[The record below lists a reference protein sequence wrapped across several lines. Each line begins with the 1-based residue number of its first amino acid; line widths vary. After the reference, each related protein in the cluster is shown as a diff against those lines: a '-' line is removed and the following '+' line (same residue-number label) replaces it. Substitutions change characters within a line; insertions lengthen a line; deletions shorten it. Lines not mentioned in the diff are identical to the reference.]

1 MGRLIRLLENRTALL
16 LFGAVLLLSAAVFG
30 AGYWATAHAE
40 REAAVEASD
49 RLLSV
54 AGGLAGKTG
63 LTDQQLAAAFASP
76 DPADIQRGEE
86 LLSGYGF
93 RAGSGRGSE
102 FFYKHSIL
110 PAAVAAAGVLCCGVL
125 GLIAVGAVLKGVRS
139 VTRSAEKS
147 RAHTEPLSDRDLE
160 LLAEGVNKLVAQRAE
175 VQSKLS
181 GEKRYLAEYL
191 QDLTHQIKTPAA
203 ALTLNNEIYRTHPMP
218 HAEQLEYF
226 ERDELCIER
235 INRLCGESLKL
246 ARLEAGAVQYKRES
260 VSLAELVERA
270 CAPLYELAAGNG
282 TELSSEVEEG
292 IMLDCDGLWL
302 CEAVTNLIKNA
313 CEHTENG
320 SVTVTATADPL
331 AVDLYI
337 TDTGEGIEES
347 EIPML
352 FRRFWSKHTE
362 KNPASVG
369 IGMSIAKRITEDMGG
384 KVYIDTAPAK
394 GTTIR
399 LEFLRQ
405 L

>member
-63 LTDQQLAAAFASP
+63 LTEQQLAAAFAAP

-102 FFYKHSIL
+102 FFYKRSIL

-147 RAHTEPLSDRDLE
+147 RTHTEPLSDRDLE

-218 HAEQLEYF
+218 HAEQLEYL

-282 TELSSEVEEG
+282 TELSSEVDEG
-292 IMLDCDGLWL
+292 IMLDCDALWL

-362 KNPASVG
+362 KNPTSVG

>member
-16 LFGAVLLLSAAVFG
+16 LFGAVLLLSTAVFG

-40 REAAVEASD
+40 REAAIEATD

-54 AGGLAGKTG
+54 AGGLAGKTD
-63 LTDQQLAAAFASP
+63 LTDHQLAAAFASP

-102 FFYKHSIL
+102 FFYKRSIL

-147 RAHTEPLSDRDLE
+147 QAHTEPLSDRDLE
-160 LLAEGVNKLVAQRAE
+160 LLAEGVNKLVTQRAE

-191 QDLTHQIKTPAA
+191 QDFSHQIKTPAA
-203 ALTLNNEIYRTHPMP
+203 ALTLNNEIYRTHPLP

-246 ARLEAGAVQYKRES
+246 ARLEAGAV
-260 VSLAELVERA
+260 
-270 CAPLYELAAGNG
+270 
-282 TELSSEVEEG
+282 
-292 IMLDCDGLWL
+292 
-302 CEAVTNLIKNA
+302 
-313 CEHTENG
+313 
-320 SVTVTATADPL
+320 
-331 AVDLYI
+331 
-337 TDTGEGIEES
+337 
-347 EIPML
+347 
-352 FRRFWSKHTE
+352 
-362 KNPASVG
+362 
-369 IGMSIAKRITEDMGG
+369 
-384 KVYIDTAPAK
+384 
-394 GTTIR
+394 
-399 LEFLRQ
+399 
-405 L
+405 